1 VRRIEKKKKDDQLHN
16 ELKSKNK
23 HSSITFLKKKERDM
37 DAEKIRKIIKIG
49 NHDKMRKWH
58 HWR

>member
-1 VRRIEKKKKDDQLHN
+1 LHN

-49 NHDKMRKWH
+49 NPDKMRKWL
-58 HWR
+58 HWQ